1 MDLAQ
6 SAGSRLMFAAMA
18 LIVST
23 TVAACG
29 GSPTEVPAAPT
40 IDPAKLISSLPA
52 AKGDVDNVVWN
63 LTAGEPDTLDPRN
76 AANYSSGQI
85 VKNVCD
91 SLLAVKPDFSTGP
104 GLATLDQRSPT
115 ELVFTLRDGITFSD
129 GTPVTA
135 DDVVYS
141 LKRSAD
147 PASVV
152 SFVFLYVEA
161 IKKTG
166 DKEVTVTFKQPDA
179 LFAGGM
185 ATISGA
191 VVKKEWAERAREN
204 VGTPSGG
211 LVCSGP
217 FTLGEWRSG
226 SGLTLKRNDSYWN
239 KELRPFAKQV
249 AFTFVTDATAVAR
262 ALDAGEIDGA
272 YELPVTAVPSLRK
285 SQKGRLVFGPS
296 TQSVSLGVAR
306 PDGPLAD
313 NKLRQALQRAVD
325 REGLAKVV
333 FQGAA
338 EANYTLLPPA
348 TWPNAQRDLYRA
360 AYDKYVKERAYDINA
375 AKTLVQGS
383 SYKGEPVVLATMA
396 GDETMS
402 RTAQLVQQQAKAIG
416 VTIKIQTMQPLVW
429 AEAGYDASK
438 RQGVD
443 LMLSSNFNAGQNP
456 LEPLGFDLLP
466 GQPYNYTEYDNAEVT
481 KLLTEA
487 RQTLDPVESA
497 QKIIKAQ
504 EIYEPNASTVPLL
517 STNTITF
524 LNHRLTGAV
533 TSFAYWSMPQMAY
546 VGAAG

>member
-1 MDLAQ
+1 MDLAHL
-6 SAGSRLMFAAMA
+6 AGRRLMFAAMA

-29 GSPTEVPAAPT
+29 GSSTETPTARK
-40 IDPAKLISSLPA
+40 IDPAKPTSSLPA
-52 AKGDVDNVVWN
+52 AKGDVDKIIWN
-63 LTAGEPDTLDPRN
+63 LTTGEPDTLDPRN
-76 AANYSSGQI
+76 AAGYSSGQV

-91 SLLAVKPDFSTGP
+91 SLLSMNADFSTRP
-104 GLATLDQRSPT
+104 SLATMEQRSPT
-115 ELVFTLRDGITFSD
+115 ELVFTLRDGVTFSD

-147 PASVV
+147 PTAIV

-166 DKEVTVTFKQPDA
+166 DKEITVTFKQPDA
-179 LFAGGM
+179 LFADSV

-191 VVKKEWAERAREN
+191 IVKKEWAERAGKD

-217 FTLGEWRSG
+217 FTLGEWKSG
-226 SGLTLKRNDSYWN
+226 SGITLKRNDGYWN
-239 KELRPFAKQV
+239 KELRPFAKEV
-249 AFTFVTDATAVAR
+249 GFTFVTDATAVAQ
-262 ALDAGEIDGA
+262 ALNAGEIDGA
-272 YELPVTAVPSLRK
+272 YELPFSTVPSLQK
-285 SQKGRLVFGPS
+285 SQKGRLIFGPS
-296 TQSVSLGVAR
+296 TQTVSLAVAR

-325 REGLAKVV
+325 RDALAKVV
-333 FQGAA
+333 FHGAA
-338 EANYTLLPPA
+338 EANYTLLAPA
-348 TWPNAQRDLYRA
+348 SWPSGQRALYQT
-360 AYDKYVKERAYDINA
+360 AYDAYVKERSYDLQA

-383 SYKGEPVVLATMA
+383 SYKGDTVVLATMA

-416 VTIKIQTMQPLVW
+416 VTVKIQTMQPLVW
-429 AEAGYDASK
+429 AEASYDASK
-438 RQGVD
+438 RPGVD
-443 LMLSSNFNAGQNP
+443 LMLSQNFNAGQSP

-466 GQPYNYTEYDNAEVT
+466 EQPYNYTGYANAEVT

-497 QKIIKAQ
+497 RKIIKAQ
-504 EIYEPNASTVPLL
+504 EVFEPDASSVPLL

-524 LNHRLTGAV
+524 LGNRLTGAV